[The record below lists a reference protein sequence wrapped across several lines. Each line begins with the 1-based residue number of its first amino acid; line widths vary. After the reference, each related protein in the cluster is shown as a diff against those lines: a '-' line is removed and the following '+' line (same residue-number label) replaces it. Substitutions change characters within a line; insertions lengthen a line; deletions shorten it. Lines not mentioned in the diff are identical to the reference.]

1 MNNHTPNNNKAPSN
15 NPASSVP
22 STAKPAFTLAGTPVF
37 SSTSQATFTTGGTP
51 TTYSFSKTEPTNAG
65 TSYTPPPVATPAY
78 ASPNKTTT
86 TYSPVN
92 NNQVVPVMQ
101 PTELT
106 DLRRLVEE
114 VCGIYLEADKQY
126 LLETR
131 LLKLLLEYNCTT
143 YSQLIHLCRGA
154 KQQELRPKLVD
165 LMTTKETMWFRDE
178 HPYETLKTHILP
190 DLLKRRSTTDTLRIW
205 SAACSTGQEPY
216 SIAMCV
222 NEFASTSAIY
232 NDLANGQRLKIKGT
246 DIASSAVL
254 LSKMGRYDAIA
265 MGRGMSDVRKAKF
278 FTQQGRAWVL
288 KDEVK
293 KLTEFEQV
301 NLQADLSHL
310 GQFDIIFMRNVA
322 IYFSKEF
329 KLQLYAKLAKQL
341 KPDGYLVMGSTES
354 LWGLE
359 TPFRLEMSGK
369 SSFYRLKN

>member
-1 MNNHTPNNNKAPSN
+1 
-15 NPASSVP
+15 
-22 STAKPAFTLAGTPVF
+22 
-37 SSTSQATFTTGGTP
+37 
-51 TTYSFSKTEPTNAG
+51 
-65 TSYTPPPVATPAY
+65 
-78 ASPNKTTT
+78 
-86 TYSPVN
+86 
-92 NNQVVPVMQ
+92 
-101 PTELT
+101 
-106 DLRRLVEE
+106 
-114 VCGIYLEADKQY
+114 
-126 LLETR
+126 
-131 LLKLLLEYNCTT
+131 
-143 YSQLIHLCRGA
+143 
-154 KQQELRPKLVD
+154 
-165 LMTTKETMWFRDE
+165 
-178 HPYETLKTHILP
+178 
-190 DLLKRRSTTDTLRIW
+190 
-205 SAACSTGQEPY
+205 
-216 SIAMCV
+216 
-222 NEFASTSAIY
+222 
-232 NDLANGQRLKIKGT
+232 
-246 DIASSAVL
+246 
-254 LSKMGRYDAIA
+254 